1 VDCNTPVSPFPTGA
15 VAGSAIGGII
25 VGAASLFGFA
35 FYRAKFGGG
44 VSGPSVDGFYGGQL

>member
-1 VDCNTPVSPFPTGA
+1 VSPFPTGA

-44 VSGPSVDGFYGGQL
+44 VLGPSVDGFYGGQL